1 MTKNDNNKKPATT
14 EAQEDAET
22 QNLSAS
28 AKFSASVVAR
38 ETLLKEI
45 DELKRKL
52 EESENKYKRAL
63 ADYQNLEKR
72 VAEDKREWMLTANK
86 NLLLRILPILDT
98 LMLAVKHSGDESLH
112 VSINQFLD
120 ILKSEGVT
128 RIETKDKDFD
138 PGLMEG
144 IERVT
149 GEKDKVI
156 EETRAGYMLNDN
168 VLRPAQVKVGKG
180 L

>member
-1 MTKNDNNKKPATT
+1 MDKNNHKTKVDNKEENKEEGKPKEEKAD
-14 EAQEDAET
+14 QEVKELK
-22 QNLSAS
+22 Q
-28 AKFSASVVAR
+28 
-38 ETLLKEI
+38 KEI
-45 DELKRKL
+45 
-52 EESENKYKRAL
+52 EEMENKYKRAL

-72 VAEDKREWMLTANK
+72 VAEDKREWMLTSNK